1 MKNHNNYWLIGLL
14 VVVFTVGFAGVT
26 AAAAPVGVFAPGRE
40 SAGYQ
45 PMNQIGLPGMPTVG
59 KWLISPDGQIAHWL
73 GYKVKGK
80 ALQEPI
86 NIILIDGVSQSVEEA
101 NARLLQSCVD
111 AGYDNMLGHSSGY
124 FGFIDKKLFGQ
135 FPSTENRAFSNTF
148 FWTANNHG
156 RIFGP
161 HHFAGK
167 YYYVAAF
174 SREVLDMQ
182 TDVKHV
188 YKSFVIARD
197 DFAKQLSANSTYQIS
212 GKVDLQN
219 GIPNDPV
226 HQTVGDHD
234 GKAVVLEVVV
244 DGIGV
249 K

>member
-1 MKNHNNYWLIGLL
+1 MKSHSKFWLIVLS
-14 VVVFTVGFAGVT
+14 VIMFAVGFVGPT
-26 AAAAPVGVFAPGRE
+26 AAAAPVVVAGPGLE

-45 PMNQIGLPGMPTVG
+45 PVNQIALPGMPTVG

-80 ALQEPI
+80 AFQEPI
-86 NIILIDGVSQSVEEA
+86 NIILIDGVAKSVEEA
-101 NARLLQSCVD
+101 NARLLRSCAE

-124 FGFIDKKLFGQ
+124 FGFIGEKLYGQ
-135 FPSTENRAFSNTF
+135 FPATENRAFSNTF

-156 RIFGP
+156 RVFGP
-161 HHFAGK
+161 HYFAGK

-174 SREVLDMQ
+174 SREDLDMN

-188 YKSFVIARD
+188 YESFVVARD
-197 DFAKQLSANSTYQIS
+197 DFARQLSANSTYQIS

-226 HQTVGDHD
+226 RQTVGDHD
-234 GKAVVLEVVV
+234 GKAIVLEVVAEHQ
-244 DGIGV
+244 
-249 K
+249 

>member
-1 MKNHNNYWLIGLL
+1 MKNHSNFWLIVLSVIMFVVRFSGLTATAAPL
-14 VVVFTVGFAGVT
+14 VVAG
-26 AAAAPVGVFAPGRE
+26 PGNE

-45 PMNQIGLPGMPTVG
+45 PGNQIALPGMPAVG

-73 GYKVKGK
+73 GYKIKGK

-86 NIILIDGVSQSVEEA
+86 NVILIDGVAKSAEEA
-101 NARLLQSCVD
+101 NARLLRSCTD

-124 FGFIDKKLFGQ
+124 FGFIGEKLYGQ
-135 FPSTENRAFSNTF
+135 YPATENRAFSNTF

-156 RIFGP
+156 RVLGP
-161 HHFAGK
+161 HYFAGK

-174 SREVLDMQ
+174 SREDLDMN

-188 YKSFVIARD
+188 YRSFVVARD

-212 GKVDLQN
+212 GKVDLKN

-244 DGIGV
+244 ERQQ
-249 K
+249 

>member
-1 MKNHNNYWLIGLL
+1 MKKYGILWLVGLL
-14 VVVFTVGFAGVT
+14 VVMFIVGFAGVNVSAT
-26 AAAAPVGVFAPGRE
+26 PAGVLAPERE
-40 SAGYQ
+40 SAGYRS
-45 PMNQIGLPGMPTVG
+45 MNQIVLPGMPTFG

-80 ALQEPI
+80 AFQEPI
-86 NIILIDGVSQSVEEA
+86 NIILIDGVAKSAEEA
-101 NARLLQSCVD
+101 NGRLLQSCAD

-124 FGFIDKKLFGQ
+124 FGFIGKKLYGQ
-135 FPSTENRAFSNTF
+135 FPATENRAFSNTF

-161 HHFAGK
+161 HYYAGK

-174 SREVLDMQ
+174 SREDLDMK

-188 YKSFVIARD
+188 YQSFVVARD
-197 DFAKQLSANSTYQIS
+197 DFAKQLSTNSTYQIS
-212 GKVDLQN
+212 GKVDLKN

-234 GKAVVLEVVV
+234 GKAVVLEVMAERP
-244 DGIGV
+244 
-249 K
+249 